1 MAPETNWISFSTPK
15 PPLVS
20 FSSPSPPSHHFLK
33 LEDYF
38 LPTSRSWP
46 LDWFSHPPQEFS
58 SQCVPPIITAVPANS
73 SNSVVEDSASATGEV
88 VEKSS
93 PSPVGPISG
102 QRTSVYR
109 GVTRWVLSPPF
120 FPLPLCSLCVF
131 LFIADVALT
140 CGNRHRWTG
149 RFEAH
154 LWDNTCKREGQK
166 RKGRQGS
173 LPLTSHANLSYPSLH

>member
-15 PPLVS
+15 PPLLS
-20 FSSPSPPSHHFLK
+20 FSPSSPSHLFLPHFLK

-38 LPTSRSWP
+38 LPNSRSWP
-46 LDWFSHPPQEFS
+46 LDWLSHPHESS
-58 SQCVPPIITAVPANS
+58 SQCAPPILAVPANS
-73 SNSVVEDSASATGEV
+73 ANSVVEDSTSATGEV

-93 PSPVGPISG
+93 PSPAGPISG

-109 GVTRWVLSPPF
+109 GVT
-120 FPLPLCSLCVF
+120 
-131 LFIADVALT
+131 
-140 CGNRHRWTG
+140 RWTG

-173 LPLTSHANLSYPSLH
+173 LPLTSLVT